1 MGYQVSYVN
10 ILGVDDMKKC
20 LHAHERLRL
29 ERESLGM
36 TQDVFAEKVGV
47 TRNTQGSYESGKRTP
62 SADYLERAYALGV
75 DITYVITGVP
85 AKKDMADS
93 HAIDESA
100 NIAVNLSKDE
110 ISPLVKDEKDQRVD
124 YDELMRRLTLAPSDM
139 TFMGKRIRFVRN
151 QLRYSAGAI
160 ARMCNVSE
168 DIWHEYEDGTR
179 LIDSKVLHALSH
191 LGGDILYIL
200 TGIVDIYTS
209 KNVIESSLLMSFR
222 GIPDNKKQSVL
233 DYVSKQIP
241 LESEAINDD

>member
-1 MGYQVSYVN
+1 M
-10 ILGVDDMKKC
+10 IACAK
-20 LHAHERLRL
+20 A
-29 ERESLGM
+29 
-36 TQDVFAEKVGV
+36 
-47 TRNTQGSYESGKRTP
+47 
-62 SADYLERAYALGV
+62 GV
-75 DITYVITGVP
+75 DIQYVLLGVKSTP
-85 AKKDMADS
+85 HAEVNSVMEDMAAS
-93 HAIDESA
+93 GK
-100 NIAVNLSKDE
+100 V
-110 ISPLVKDEKDQRVD
+110 SPLVKDEKDQRVD
-124 YDELMRRLTLAPSDM
+124 YDELLRRLTLAPGDM
-139 TFMGKRIRFVRN
+139 TCMGKRIRFVRN
-151 QLRYSAGAI
+151 QLRYSAGTI

-179 LIDSKVLHALSH
+179 LIDSKVLHALTH

>member
-1 MGYQVSYVN
+1 MSPKSIGGR
-10 ILGVDDMKKC
+10 LKEER
-20 LHAHERLRL
+20 ERLH
-29 ERESLGM
+29 LG
-36 TQDVFAEKVGV
+36 QKEFAEITGIL
-47 TRNTQGSYESGKRTP
+47 RNSIHRYETDDQIPGGN
-62 SADYLERAYALGV
+62 ALIACAKAGV
-75 DITYVITGVP
+75 DIQYVLLGVKSTP
-85 AKKDMADS
+85 HAEVNFVMEDMAAS
-93 HAIDESA
+93 
-100 NIAVNLSKDE
+100 SKV
-110 ISPLVKDEKDQRVD
+110 SPLVKDEKDQRVD

-222 GIPDNKKQSVL
+222 GIPDDKKQSVL
-233 DYVSKQIP
+233 DYISKQIP

>member
-1 MGYQVSYVN
+1 
-10 ILGVDDMKKC
+10 MKKE
-20 LHAHERLRL
+20 LEAHDRLRL

-36 TQDVFAEKVGV
+36 TQDVFAEKAGIV
-47 TRNTQGSYESGKRTP
+47 RNTQGLYESGKRKP
-62 SADYLERAYALGV
+62 NIEYLKRIHALGV

-93 HAIDESA
+93 HAIEESA

-110 ISPLVKDEKDQRVD
+110 VSPLVKNEKDQRVD
-124 YDELMRRLTLAPSDM
+124 YDELLRRLTLAPGDI
-139 TFMGKRIRFVRN
+139 TCMGKRIRFVRN

-179 LIDSKVLHALSH
+179 LIDSKVLHALSY
-191 LGGDILYIL
+191 LGCDVLYML

-209 KNVIESSLLMSFR
+209 KNVFESSLLMSFR